1 MLDDLEKKIGSD
13 TNEIAR
19 VFDSYVNLDFTTE
32 VRDANGRVE
41 VVTNTLGEEIRKMLH
56 TSQSFAKELESKSKD
71 LEGSGNHSYTKLKH
85 TGKFFA
91 ANCCFS

>member
-1 MLDDLEKKIGSD
+1 MLDDLEKKIGD

-41 VVTNTLGEEIRKMLH
+41 VVTNTLGEEIRKMLI
-56 TSQSFAKELESKSKD
+56 QVKVCKRVRI
-71 LEGSGNHSYTKLKH
+71 
-85 TGKFFA
+85 
-91 ANCCFS
+91 